1 MHVACCLAYFL
12 SRLFKQFRHNE
23 SKYLYDSFLSFKFDM
38 YIISL
43 AQKRRVLA
51 AAAAA
56 GVSVAFGSPLGGV
69 LFGLEGMI
77 QFPTSVSLALLF
89 FLELDTFGNE
99 SDVMWRGFV
108 ASAIAAVSLQ
118 WVNPFG
124 TAKLVL
130 FQVRMIRLC
139 TVSSDSNCGKR

>member
-12 SRLFKQFRHNE
+12 SQLFKEFRHNE
-23 SKYLYDSFLSFKFDM
+23 CKYLYYPFLLFKFDI

-77 QFPTSVSLALLF
+77 QSPRIISLAL
-89 FLELDTFGNE
+89 
-99 SDVMWRGFV
+99 
-108 ASAIAAVSLQ
+108 VSYA
-118 WVNPFG
+118 FR
-124 TAKLVL
+124 A
-130 FQVRMIRLC
+130 
-139 TVSSDSNCGKR
+139 